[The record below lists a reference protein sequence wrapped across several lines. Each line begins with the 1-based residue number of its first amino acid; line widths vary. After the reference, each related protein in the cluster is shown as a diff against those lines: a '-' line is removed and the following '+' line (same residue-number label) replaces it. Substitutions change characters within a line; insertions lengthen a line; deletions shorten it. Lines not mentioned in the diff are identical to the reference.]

1 MCLSSRTRTMSRR
14 SPRRRSSGSSGL
26 DLTATVRD
34 VSPMPPSPDVS
45 ANAPDAQRSSA
56 LGFLLRKKPMDGAR
70 VSTHGLADGKG
81 PRGRRRV
88 RSRPPR
94 LRAIPTARKSVNTG
108 NYRSN
113 QPSRGSNTP
122 GLRPAEVPEA
132 SARSR
137 ARLETRA
144 RWTTRMSMRLRPPPT
159 RARDRAPM
167 CRRPGSAPPRR
178 WRKIIPADP
187 LAWERCRSRAE
198 LLTST
203 AVRPFTPVKRSDN
216 GVRISTPP
224 TRPARTH
231 GRTHAFEDGRRH
243 RDPQAGRRRDIPQAR
258 SGRHRPLHRCA
269 TRRLPRKSQTRA
281 RGDERLLIP
290 PRRVASRLPAPG
302 STRI

>member
-122 GLRPAEVPEA
+122 GLRPAAVPEE

-144 RWTTRMSMRLRPPPT
+144 RWTTRMSTRLRPPPT
-159 RARDRAPM
+159 RARP
-167 CRRPGSAPPRR
+167 RPDVPQARFGSSETMG
-178 WRKIIPADP
+178 KKNSADP
-187 LAWERCRSRAE
+187 LAWERTGRGADGGPNFSSQ
-198 LLTST
+198 LSVPSL
-203 AVRPFTPVKRSDN
+203 PLK
-216 GVRISTPP
+216 
-224 TRPARTH
+224 
-231 GRTHAFEDGRRH
+231 GRT
-243 RDPQAGRRRDIPQAR
+243 
-258 SGRHRPLHRCA
+258 
-269 TRRLPRKSQTRA
+269 T
-281 RGDERLLIP
+281 
-290 PRRVASRLPAPG
+290 
-302 STRI
+302 

>member
-1 MCLSSRTRTMSRR
+1 MERAYRLTDSPTERDRADAVVSAPVLRVCAQFPPPGSQSTRGIIGPINRRAVRTRPGYDRR
-14 SPRRRSSGSSGL
+14 KSPKRALDPARDWRR
-26 DLTATVRD
+26 
-34 VSPMPPSPDVS
+34 
-45 ANAPDAQRSSA
+45 
-56 LGFLLRKKPMDGAR
+56 AR
-70 VSTHGLADGKG
+70 GG
-81 PRGRRRV
+81 PRGCRCA
-88 RSRPPR
+88 SGR
-94 LRAIPTARKSVNTG
+94 LR
-108 NYRSN
+108 
-113 QPSRGSNTP
+113 
-122 GLRPAEVPEA
+122 
-132 SARSR
+132 
-137 ARLETRA
+137 
-144 RWTTRMSMRLRPPPT
+144 